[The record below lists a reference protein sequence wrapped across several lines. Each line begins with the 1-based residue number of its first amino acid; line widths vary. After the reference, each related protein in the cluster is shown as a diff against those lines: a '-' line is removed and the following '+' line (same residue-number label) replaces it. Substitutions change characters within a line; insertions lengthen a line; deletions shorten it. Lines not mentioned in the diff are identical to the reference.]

1 MTIGEKVLFYGA
13 IAFACL
19 GIFALGHFVH
29 APSKAL
35 GGSVL
40 YVPQYQVTA
49 DATTNSSTSVG
60 TLIASVPGVL
70 HTIDVGTAA
79 SGSIISIYDDASTTI
94 VIGTTKL
101 IGTITVVGQV
111 PLVQTYDAQYQN
123 GLVVDMTGATSTVTA
138 NYQVQ

>member
-1 MTIGEKVLFYGA
+1 MTIGEKILFYGA

-19 GIFALGHFVH
+19 GIFAVGYFVH
-29 APSKAL
+29 GSSKAL

-60 TLIASVPGVL
+60 SLIASVPGVL

-79 SGSIISIYDDASTTI
+79 SGSIISVYDDASTTI

-101 IGTITVVGQV
+101 IGTITMTNTV